1 MELTYPRG
9 INMEEIFKEEENKY
23 LTERIT
29 RLEEENKKISL
40 QFQKIEKLNESTQ
53 RTLHCVVFA
62 AIIVVSIIPAGRDI
76 ALITSTLLL
85 IPAVLV
91 SYIFR

>member
-1 MELTYPRG
+1 M
-9 INMEEIFKEEENKY
+9 NVEEAFKKEENKD

-40 QFQKIEKLNESTQ
+40 QFQKIEKLNESTE

-62 AIIVVSIIPAGRDI
+62 AIIAVSIIPAGRDI
-76 ALITSTLLL
+76 ALITTSLLL
-85 IPAVLV
+85 IPVVLI
-91 SYIFR
+91 SCIFR